1 MYHKHR
7 KIFWESAAF
16 LINILYILTNE
27 SNDNKKCFSVF
38 AFSVTIGEPG
48 WRVAM
53 DLDANQT
60 YITTNSVNFS
70 NCPIGVTEG
79 VALSDW
85 NGQLQMNK
93 DTTFLI
99 ECHKDEVLGDFF

>member
-1 MYHKHR
+1 MWYSKMP
-7 KIFWESAAF
+7 AF
-16 LINILYILTNE
+16 YL
-27 SNDNKKCFSVF
+27 
-38 AFSVTIGEPG
+38 FSVTIGEPG

>member
-1 MYHKHR
+1 MP
-7 KIFWESAAF
+7 
-16 LINILYILTNE
+16 L
-27 SNDNKKCFSVF
+27 CF

-79 VALSDW
+79 VALRSGSSVNVSGMLFSMVLAW
-85 NGQLQMNK
+85 LLNILIGQA
-93 DTTFLI
+93 TTN
-99 ECHKDEVLGDFF
+99 

>member
-1 MYHKHR
+1 M
-7 KIFWESAAF
+7 
-16 LINILYILTNE
+16 YILTNE

-79 VALSDW
+79 VALRS
-85 NGQLQMNK
+85 GSSVKVSGMLFSIVK
-93 DTTFLI
+93 L
-99 ECHKDEVLGDFF
+99 